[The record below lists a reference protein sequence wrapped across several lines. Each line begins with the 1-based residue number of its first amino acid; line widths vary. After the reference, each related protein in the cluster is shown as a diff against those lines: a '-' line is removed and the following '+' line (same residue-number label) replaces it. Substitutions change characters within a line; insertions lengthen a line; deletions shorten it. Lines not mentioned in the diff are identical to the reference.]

1 MALSTPR
8 RRWLSGPQRG
18 TYRRETD
25 ALADRHR
32 WSATWRHAAE
42 GAGITRTVRVA
53 AGQTVIVPPLVSVS
67 AGAPLVLIVRLLPGQ
82 LPADVRAVADR
93 LAPALGAVRLR
104 IAGLSDGC
112 HVRLELL
119 DADPLETPFV
129 LPPRDALPDGF
140 LGVDEAGS
148 DLGVPWPRRPH
159 AVVQGSTGSGKSWW
173 LYGALSAL
181 AGDPLVTVA
190 GVDPSGL
197 LWRPWTALPAAE
209 LRVSG
214 LAGDLAE
221 HTAVLEALCQRMDE
235 RLAVLPDDRDQL
247 DPTPDL
253 PLVVVVLEELPGFYA
268 AADLVDRKL
277 GQRVRGLVGRLLA
290 EGRKVAYRV
299 VIVCQRADATIVGG
313 AVRAQAQLRL
323 SFRVEPDGF
332 RMLHPADAVDPDE
345 HEWAPSGVAVLSAPG
360 LGTLRL
366 RAGALRY
373 DQYVTRVRQA
383 TA

>member
-1 MALSTPR
+1 MALFAPHR
-8 RRWLSGPQRG
+8 RRLRGARSGA
-18 TYRRETD
+18 YRREVD
-25 ALADRHR
+25 LIADRHR
-32 WSATWRHAAE
+32 WTATWRHAAE

-93 LAPALGAVRLR
+93 LAPALGATCLR
-104 IAGLSDGC
+104 IAALSDGV

-119 DADPLETPFV
+119 DADPLDTPFV
-129 LPPRDALPDGF
+129 LPPPHELPDGF
-140 LGVDEAGS
+140 LGIDEGGA
-148 DLGVPWPRRPH
+148 DLGIPWPRRTH

-173 LYGALSAL
+173 LYGALSAH

-190 GVDPSGL
+190 GIDPSGL
-197 LWRPWTALPAAE
+197 LWRPWTGLDGAE

-214 LAGDLAE
+214 LAGDLTE
-221 HTAVLEALCQRMDE
+221 HVAALEALCSRMDE

-247 DPTPDL
+247 DPTTDL

-299 VIVCQRADATIVGG
+299 VIVCQRADAAIVGG

-332 RMLHPADAVDPDE
+332 RMLHPVDVVDPDE

-366 RAGALRY
+366 RAGALPY
-373 DQYVTRVRQA
+373 DQYVARVRRA
-383 TA
+383 AA